1 MILPMPRRL
10 FAAIALVLAT
20 GSCTNPRIQANIA
33 ADLQAAA
40 DEINAQRQE
49 MAGMQEQIDS
59 LKTAMAKQDSLIKRI
74 MTVSG
79 IPGL

>member
-1 MILPMPRRL
+1 MPRRL
-10 FAAIALVLAT
+10 FAALALLLAA
-20 GSCTNPRIQANIA
+20 GSCTNPRVQANIVS
-33 ADLQAAA
+33 DLQAAA

-59 LKTAMAKQDSLIKRI
+59 LKFAMAKQDSLIKHI
-74 MTVSG
+74 MTVAG

>member
-1 MILPMPRRL
+1 MPRRL
-10 FAAIALVLAT
+10 FLAAALLFAA
-20 GSCTNPRIQANIA
+20 GSCTNPRVQANIA

-59 LKTAMAKQDSLIKRI
+59 LKFAMAKQDSLIKRI
-74 MTVSG
+74 MTVAG